1 MSQLD
6 LARLQFAM
14 TSIYHFLFVPVTIG
28 LALLTA
34 LLQTAWYR
42 GGQVAYLRLTR
53 FFGTLLVINVAVGVV
68 TGLVQEFQFG
78 MDWSGYS
85 RTVGDVFGAPL
96 AMEGLAAFFLEST
109 FLGLWIFGWD
119 KLSKRVHLATI
130 WAVAGGSAL
139 SALFIMAAN
148 SWMQHPVGY
157 KVDPSTGR
165 PQLDD
170 VWALF
175 TNPVFLRGYLHVLLA
190 ALVTGSMVMLSV
202 SAWQLR
208 KDLRN
213 DNGGTKDKAQNKAQG
228 QAQAQ
233 VQDEGTP
240 DATKEAASG
249 FRLSARLS
257 LFILV
262 PALMFA
268 MLVGSELG
276 VTEGKYQPMK
286 IAAAEAQW
294 ETCQP
299 CSFSLFQI
307 GGGNNDQTPTK
318 ILEIPHLLSLLATN
332 HWNGKVLGLNEVNS
346 QYQQAYGPGDYV
358 PDVFIQ
364 YWAMR
369 VMAYLASLALLLG
382 LWGLWL
388 LRRERLTHSRLFLN
402 TAVWAVLLPFLINT
416 SGWLLTEN
424 GRQPWIVQG
433 LQLTKNGVSSS
444 VSTAEVAISIV
455 AFFLL
460 YAAMAVIA
468 AVLMT
473 RHTRKGTGPLHQDD
487 QPAPEMTY

>member
-1 MSQLD
+1 
-6 LARLQFAM
+6 
-14 TSIYHFLFVPVTIG
+14 
-28 LALLTA
+28 
-34 LLQTAWYR
+34 
-42 GGQVAYLRLTR
+42 
-53 FFGTLLVINVAVGVV
+53 
-68 TGLVQEFQFG
+68 
-78 MDWSGYS
+78 
-85 RTVGDVFGAPL
+85 
-96 AMEGLAAFFLEST
+96 
-109 FLGLWIFGWD
+109 
-119 KLSKRVHLATI
+119 
-130 WAVAGGSAL
+130 
-139 SALFIMAAN
+139 
-148 SWMQHPVGY
+148 MQHPVGY
-157 KVDPSTGR
+157 KIDPSTGR

-208 KDLRN
+208 KDLR
-213 DNGGTKDKAQNKAQG
+213 DGKGGTEDKAA
-228 QAQAQ
+228 QAQAAKVRAQ
-233 VQDEGTP
+233 NEDKGAP
-240 DATKEAASG
+240 DAAKEAASG

-307 GGGNNDQTPTK
+307 GGGNNDETPTK

-332 HWNGKVLGLNEVNS
+332 HWNGKVLGLNQVNS

-358 PDVFIQ
+358 PNVFIQ

-388 LRRERLTHSRLFLN
+388 LRRERLTHARWFLN
-402 TAVWAVLLPFLINT
+402 TAVWAVVLPFLINT

-473 RHTRKGTGPLHQDD
+473 RHTRKGTGPLHQGD

>member
-28 LALLTA
+28 LSLLTA
-34 LLQTAWYR
+34 LLQTAWHR
-42 GGQVAYLRLTR
+42 GGQAAYLRLTR

-130 WAVAGGSAL
+130 WAVAAGSAL

-157 KVDPSTGR
+157 KIDPSTGR

-202 SAWQLR
+202 SAWHLR
-208 KDLRN
+208 KALR
-213 DNGGTKDKAQNKAQG
+213 DDKGHTEDKA
-228 QAQAQ
+228 AQAQ
-233 VQDEGTP
+233 DPSAP
-240 DATKEAASG
+240 DAAKEAASG

-262 PALMFA
+262 PALMLN

-307 GGGNNDQTPTK
+307 GGGNNDQTPTQ

-358 PDVFIQ
+358 PNVFIQ

-382 LWGLWL
+382 VWGLWL
-388 LRRERLTHSRLFLN
+388 LRRERLTRSRWFL
-402 TAVWAVLLPFLINT
+402 TAAVWAVVLPFLINT

-433 LQLTKNGVSSS
+433 IQLTKNGVSPS